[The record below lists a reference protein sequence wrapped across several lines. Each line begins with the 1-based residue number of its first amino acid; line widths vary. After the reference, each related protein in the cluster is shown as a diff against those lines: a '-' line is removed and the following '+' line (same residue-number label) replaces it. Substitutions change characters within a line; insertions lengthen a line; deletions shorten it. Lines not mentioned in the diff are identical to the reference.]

1 MHNEAPPVK
10 VWGYTG
16 LAAFSLLFLFLSY
29 CYMGFGPYSKELKK
43 SNVALQTALF
53 ENNSKDTSA
62 LSVVVVG
69 SSLLER
75 ALVDPREIEK
85 AIAEKTKQPAEFLR
99 ISIYYMSMHLA
110 YEMDLFEYLVKHP
123 PDYLF
128 LENVGINLDDPFG
141 EALPSQVDAAL
152 LNLRNILR
160 SKMKLPLHENYYNR
174 WYTFDIMPPPT
185 NEFYT
190 FEFDSSTYKFLET
203 KRMIVR
209 TVSENERANKAY
221 AALKEKTKIIFLG
234 MPMAQG
240 LQPDFLDEPA
250 AAVFN
255 DVMKDYQRDYNI
267 NYWQYTDVMPD
278 SCFSDGFHLNVT
290 GAKKYQD
297 WFVSKLASSEI

>member
-1 MHNEAPPVK
+1 MYDEAPPLK

-43 SNVALQTALF
+43 SKEGLQSALF

-75 ALVDPREIEK
+75 ALVDPRDIEK
-85 AIAEKTKQPAEFLR
+85 AISEQTKQAAEFLR
-99 ISIYYMSMHLA
+99 ISIYYMSMDLA
-110 YEMDLFEYLVKHP
+110 YEMDLFEHLVKHP

-128 LENVGINLDDPFG
+128 LENIGLNLDDPFG
-141 EALPSQVDAAL
+141 EGLPTQVDAAL
-152 LNLRNILR
+152 LNLRNKLR
-160 SKMKLPLHENYYNR
+160 SNMGLPLHENYYNR
-174 WYTFDIMPPPT
+174 WYTFDIMPPST
-185 NEFYT
+185 NSFYT
-190 FEFDSSTYKFLET
+190 FEFDSSMYKFLET

-209 TVSENERANKAY
+209 KVSENERANQAY
-221 AALKEKTKIIFLG
+221 AALKGKTKIIFLG

-240 LQPDFLDEPA
+240 LQQDFLDEPA
-250 AAVFN
+250 AAAFN
-255 DVMKDYQRDYNI
+255 DVMKDYQRDYDI
-267 NYWQYTDVMPD
+267 HYWRYTDVMPD
-278 SCFSDGFHLNVT
+278 SCFSDGFHLNVM

-297 WFVSKLASSEI
+297 WFVSKLASLE